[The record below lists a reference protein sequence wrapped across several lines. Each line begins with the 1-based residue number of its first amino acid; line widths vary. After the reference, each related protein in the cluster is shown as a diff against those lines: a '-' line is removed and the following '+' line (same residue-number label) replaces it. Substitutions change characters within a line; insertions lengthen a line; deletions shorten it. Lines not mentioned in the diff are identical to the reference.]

1 MGKKVN
7 LSKFSCFSL
16 GSRKRGISA
25 VVATVLIILITVA
38 AVSII
43 WAAIIPMIEDN
54 LALSSLTSEVSV
66 VTSEGYTFYDAAN
79 ELASVQVERGVD
91 DDATE
96 RVNIIFS
103 IDGNTVSSSVV
114 APELGNSKT
123 YVFDMTGYGAPE
135 EVSVAPIFVI
145 GESEKEG
152 SVTSEVWIGTGDV
165 DETKVKVIYE
175 MGVDY
180 RDPMS
185 CSDWFDLG
193 ERVDGVYEIDP
204 DGSAGVDA
212 FDVYCDMSAG
222 GYASWDLDAE
232 SGNAGD
238 YWGGSVLASSM
249 DVYAGSYSFETSA
262 SKTVFSSDLIPISI
276 NKNYHI
282 EGWFKSGGS
291 VDSKIYFGFKPYD
304 KDGIFISHQSVDAYL
319 GSETTL
325 CEDANSGDMQI
336 KIADKTSWVVWT
348 SSYVA
353 FNVDDSGNYNDLPNY
368 DLVRGVR
375 YIEDVADDYDCW
387 LIELDYPLTSS
398 YLAGTKVRE
407 HKSGGGYLYSAA
419 SGSYVPTSWTEYSA
433 DVFEESD
440 VGTVK
445 DKWRKGTKFAE
456 IIILANYQQDSSA
469 KLYYDDV
476 KVVEG

>member
-152 SVTSEVWIGTGDV
+152 SVTSEVDIRAGDVGRIGTIGA
-165 DETKVKVIYE
+165 IYE
-175 MGVDY
+175 AGEDY
-180 RDPMS
+180 SYEIPVAGLVGWWGFEDS
-185 CSDWFDLG
+185 AEDLAG
-193 ERVDGVYEIDP
+193 GNDGVVYGAEYIEGR
-204 DGSAGVDA
+204 DGRGKALY
-212 FDVYCDMSAG
+212 FDRPGEYVSLG
-222 GYASWDLDAE
+222 ASEELKPT
-232 SGNAGD
+232 GD
-238 YWGGSVLASSM
+238 FSL
-249 DVYAGSYSFETSA
+249 SFWV
-262 SKTVFSSDLIPISI
+262 KLLVPCIPATDCGTGT
-276 NKNYHI
+276 NYHI
-282 EGWFKSGGS
+282 YIWENYRTYGWTTRIDGSSSRMYFRASRADASSGFYGNTVLENDTLYHGALVYSEGIATWYLNGEA
-291 VDSKIYFGFKPYD
+291 
-304 KDGIFISHQSVDAYL
+304 DGNALITAPVASSTEPVTISTPGQSMIGML
-319 GSETTL
+319 
-325 CEDANSGDMQI
+325 
-336 KIADKTSWVVWT
+336 
-348 SSYVA
+348 
-353 FNVDDSGNYNDLPNY
+353 
-368 DLVRGVR
+368 
-375 YIEDVADDYDCW
+375 
-387 LIELDYPLTSS
+387 
-398 YLAGTKVRE
+398 
-407 HKSGGGYLYSAA
+407 
-419 SGSYVPTSWTEYSA
+419 
-433 DVFEESD
+433 
-440 VGTVK
+440 
-445 DKWRKGTKFAE
+445 
-456 IIILANYQQDSSA
+456 
-469 KLYYDDV
+469 DDV
-476 KVVEG
+476 RLYNRALSEEEVLALYNS